1 MNLTQLFT
9 TLSIPAESGA
19 KRFNATPVEG
29 FPHFRL
35 AVDEV
40 GQPVL
45 LFDSNASGSR
55 VRSFKLKYLELLGHV
70 NCSVREDSVSFS
82 ATFTV
87 ITFTSPDTSLQEYF
101 LRTAGVLVEA
111 LGPTPSATQIAESL
125 SRFVELFRALS
136 DMPTK
141 SIQGLWAELLV
152 IENCRDCATLL
163 AYWHETPENKFD
175 FDAGSEKIEVKS
187 SSTFNRVHHFSSEQL
202 NASLGVNILVA
213 SLFTKQIASGLN
225 VMELIERIETKLQHH
240 PDLCE
245 KLHVITLRTLGDSLS
260 EGMKVSFDY
269 RLAKE
274 SLLFFAHND
283 IGKISASDIP
293 LSVSDV
299 RFRSDL
305 ADVPPIDPR
314 TLESVGHL
322 FQAI

>member
-9 TLSIPAESGA
+9 TLSIPAELGA
-19 KRFNATPVEG
+19 KRFNATPVKG

-70 NCSVREDSVSFS
+70 NCCVLEDSISFS
-82 ATFTV
+82 AAFTV
-87 ITFTSPDTSLQEYF
+87 ITFISPDTSLREYF
-101 LRTAGVLVEA
+101 LRAAGVLVET

-136 DMPTK
+136 DIPTK

-152 IENCRDCATLL
+152 IENSKDCATML
-163 AYWHETPENKFD
+163 AYWHEAPENKYD

-187 SSTFNRVHHFSSEQL
+187 SATFSRVHHFSSEQL
-202 NASLGVNILVA
+202 NAPVGVQILVA
-213 SLFTKQIASGLN
+213 SLFTKQMASGLN
-225 VMELIERIETKLQHH
+225 VIELIERIEMKLQAH
-240 PDLCE
+240 PELRE
-245 KLHVITLRTLGDSLS
+245 KLHAIMIRTLGDSFS
-260 EGMKVSFDY
+260 EGMKISFDY

-274 SLLFFAHND
+274 SLLFFAHDD
-283 IGKISASDIP
+283 IGKISTSDIP
-293 LSVSDV
+293 LGVSEV
-299 RFRSDL
+299 RFISDL
-305 ADVPPIDPR
+305 SNVLPTDPHK
-314 TLESVGHL
+314 LKSSGIL
-322 FQAI
+322 FNAI